1 MEDNKNQENADT
13 KKYFVNVK
21 GQQFGP
27 FTEYAIL
34 NGGKMGNWSS
44 NDYVWTQG
52 MPEWKKLCEVFPDN
66 FEGPQPTPQNFPKEP
81 PILTRSKYAI
91 SDKYVS
97 AMPIAYFIAS
107 ALLWSAFI
115 ITPEE
120 LIDIAFILFML
131 LSFGLLGVYAVCI
144 TKDRELIKS
153 LGVEPPN
160 SCWILFPPAYSLK
173 RSEVLKTSNEYFY
186 LWLLLLI
193 PQLFLF
199 TLMFIAALAE
209 LAAE

>member
-1 MEDNKNQENADT
+1 
-13 KKYFVNVK
+13 
-21 GQQFGP
+21 
-27 FTEYAIL
+27 
-34 NGGKMGNWSS
+34 
-44 NDYVWTQG
+44 
-52 MPEWKKLCEVFPDN
+52 
-66 FEGPQPTPQNFPKEP
+66 
-81 PILTRSKYAI
+81 
-91 SDKYVS
+91 
-97 AMPIAYFIAS
+97 MPIAYFIAS

-144 TKDRELIKS
+144 TKDRELIKN

-160 SCWILFPPAYSLK
+160 SCWILFPPVYSLK

>member
-1 MEDNKNQENADT
+1 MEDNKNQENTDT

-66 FEGPQPTPQNFPKEP
+66 FEGASPTPPDFHKS
-81 PILTRSKYAI
+81 PISNIGTAI
-91 SDKYVS
+91 SDKYIT

-107 ALLWSAFI
+107 ALFWSVFF

-144 TKDRELIKS
+144 TKDRELIKN

-160 SCWILFPPAYSLK
+160 SCWILFPPVYSLK

-186 LWLLLLI
+186 LWLY
-193 PQLFLF
+193 FC
-199 TLMFIAALAE
+199 FI
-209 LAAE
+209 

>member
-1 MEDNKNQENADT
+1 
-13 KKYFVNVK
+13 
-21 GQQFGP
+21 
-27 FTEYAIL
+27 
-34 NGGKMGNWSS
+34 
-44 NDYVWTQG
+44 

-66 FEGPQPTPQNFPKEP
+66 FEGAQPAPQNFPKEP

-144 TKDRELIKS
+144 TKDRELIKN
-153 LGVEPPN
+153 LGVEPPS
-160 SCWILFPPAYSLK
+160 SCWILFPPVYSLK
-173 RSEVLKTSNEYFY
+173 RSEILKSSNEYFY
-186 LWLLLLI
+186 LWLLLLL
-193 PQLFLF
+193 PQFFLF
-199 TLMFIAALAE
+199 VLIIIAGLFE
-209 LAAE
+209 TM